1 MLCGAR
7 FTTDDV
13 VSERST
19 PWQTFMLYY
28 RGIVDATISKQPT
41 VLIDGLRFTEG
52 PRWHDGR
59 LYFSDM
65 HAGEVIADGAVVTA
79 CQQACASGA
88 ITFGNVKD
96 TSSEAVQKQK
106 QGEDRAYRSLQ
117 ILNTRPAVTYLAQV
131 RRDEN
136 EGAH

>member
-7 FTTDDV
+7 FTTDSA

-65 HAGEVIADGAVVTA
+65 HAGEVIAVSMDGTRETIAALPSPLMSSGETSFSTA
-79 CQQACASGA
+79 TWAKA
-88 ITFGNVKD
+88 
-96 TSSEAVQKQK
+96 
-106 QGEDRAYRSLQ
+106 R
-117 ILNTRPAVTYLAQV
+117 
-131 RRDEN
+131 
-136 EGAH
+136 